1 MTTTTAVCP
10 RCLAEV
16 SPDMTRCRAC
26 NQTLA
31 RPTVAASV
39 PSKLESDTT
48 TGTLDRGTPSP
59 PNSDKVR
66 VTCSCGAGIRV
77 SIALRGRRVKCPKC
91 SAAILVPISQDNSAS
106 SGSYSVPV
114 IERPS
119 VVPTSHRPSSP
130 SADSSVENPS
140 AESAVIRRTS
150 DEQCLRQ
157 EIEAA
162 AKLPAPND
170 AVPSPSGRISSSKL
184 RKIRKQLETANV
196 LKDEDNVA
204 RRQSLLELGE
214 SQDPDVLE
222 ILNEHAQD
230 TLAVIREGALTA
242 LGKLG
247 DPSSVGTVLRALLDR
262 DSDVIRAAFAALKL
276 IGDRRVVRSLLRY
289 GQERPQWKPL
299 VNDTLVRIGPR
310 VIQEL
315 LGLLQSDDAGLM
327 LDAIVVL
334 GRIGDK
340 QTVPSLVAR
349 LSHVS
354 HLIRAHVAEALA
366 LIGEPSSVPHLTHLL
381 KDPDATVRANAASGF
396 VRLVAPRALRP
407 LLNALQDEDADVRRY
422 AAIALG
428 ALGDAKAIPDLL
440 KVLQGWDLLVAMDAP
455 FVEAIIETLGKL
467 GDASAATSLLP
478 LLQSKHEGVMFKTV
492 LALKK
497 LRSPSAIPAL
507 TSLLHSPQPTLRRRV
522 VETLGHSGDASL
534 VPVLGEVLRQD
545 TSREVRA
552 TAARSLGEL
561 KSHDACPFLEEALR
575 EEFSI
580 RCQAVIALGLIQERS
595 TLAALMAM
603 LKDGAPEVRYHAI
616 NAIAKF
622 KDPKTLK
629 ALAVM
634 LEDSD
639 PMVRSGASKVIDE
652 LGGAIEDKSVKEI
665 VRRARTRDLLGKLV
679 PKWIYFV
686 IPQTKAARSAVAGV
700 LAASLLLGFII
711 TTTIGG
717 SKQILLRGNVA
728 SLTIS
733 ADGSTLVVERTK
745 GMLEVWD
752 VNEPRV
758 TQQVSSEGGRFPLF
772 RGRGDTVLISQ
783 TMVSPWNLSGA
794 PDMTTGWKEHKSPII
809 SACATPDGK
818 FAATVD
824 KDLVTIVWDL
834 ATGKKQ
840 CTIKLDQRF
849 NANLTISPDAQW
861 LAASSI
867 LGEVSLWSVE
877 SGERLKTF
885 PKSKLQKGLT
895 RLAISPDGNWLV
907 GAEQNGGLRVWD
919 LRATAAGPETK
930 LLTSDAPLRS
940 VAIQFLS
947 DSNHLLTADAA
958 GEVHEWDIETG
969 EAKVVC
975 TADIEPLSSFTLSAD
990 EKVFAVGS
998 NEITKV
1004 LVYDRESGK
1013 LAKSLDKTGGG
1024 F

>member
-1 MTTTTAVCP
+1 MPTTTAVCP

-31 RPTVAASV
+31 RPTVVASI
-39 PSKLESDTT
+39 PSKFESDTT
-48 TGTLDRGTPSP
+48 TGALDRGTPSP

-66 VTCSCGAGIRV
+66 VSCACGAAIRV
-77 SIALRGRRVKCPKC
+77 SIALRGKRVKCPKC
-91 SAAILVPISQDNSAS
+91 SAVILVPISQDSSAS
-106 SGSYSVPV
+106 SGSHSTPV
-114 IERPS
+114 IERRS
-119 VVPTSHRPSSP
+119 VVATSHPPSSP

-140 AESAVIRRTS
+140 AESAVIRPTS
-150 DEQCLRQ
+150 DEQGLRQ

-162 AKLPAPND
+162 AKLPIPND

-184 RKIRKQLETANV
+184 RKLRKQLETANV
-196 LKDEDNVA
+196 LKDKDNVA
-204 RRQSLLELGE
+204 RRQSLIELGE

-230 TLAVIREGALTA
+230 TFAIIREGALTA

-276 IGDRRVVRSLLRY
+276 IGDRRVVRPLLRY

-299 VNDTLVRIGPR
+299 ANDTLVRIGPR
-310 VIQEL
+310 VMQEL
-315 LGLLQSDDAGLM
+315 LGLSQSDDTGLV

-340 QTVPSLVAR
+340 QAVPSLIER

-354 HLIRAHVAEALA
+354 HLIRANVAEALA
-366 LIGEPSSVPHLTHLL
+366 LIGEPSSVPHLIHLL
-381 KDPDATVRANAASGF
+381 KDPHATVRANSASGL
-396 VRLVAPRALRP
+396 VRQADPRSLRP
-407 LLNALQDEDADVRRY
+407 LLNALQDEDAEVRRY

-428 ALGDAKAIPDLL
+428 ELGNAKAIPDLL

-455 FVEAIIETLGKL
+455 FVEAIVETVGKL
-467 GDASAATSLLP
+467 GDASAAMGLLP
-478 LLQSKHEGVMFKTV
+478 LLQSKHEGMMFKTV

-507 TSLLHSPQPTLRRRV
+507 TSLLHSPQATLRRRV

-545 TSREVRA
+545 ASREVRA

-580 RCQAVIALGLIQERS
+580 RCQAVIALGLIRERS

-652 LGGAIEDKSVKEI
+652 LDEAIEDKAVKEI
-665 VRRARTRDLLGKLV
+665 VRRARTRDLLGKLI
-679 PKWIYFV
+679 PKWVYFV
-686 IPQTKAARSAVAGV
+686 LPQSKAARSVVAGV

-711 TTTIGG
+711 KTTIGG
-717 SKQILLRGNVA
+717 PNKILVRGNVQ
-728 SLTIS
+728 SLTLS
-733 ADGSTLVVERTK
+733 PDGGTLVAERTL

-752 VNEPRV
+752 VNGQRV
-758 TQQVSSEGGRFPLF
+758 SQQIGLENLRMPLF
-772 RGRGDTVLISQ
+772 RAKDGIVLLSNES
-783 TMVSPWNLSGA
+783 VVPWKLTGT
-794 PDMTTGWKEHKSPII
+794 PDLAAGWKEHKQPIQT
-809 SACATPDGK
+809 ACVTPDAK
-818 FAATVD
+818 FAATMGR
-824 KDLVTIVWDL
+824 DLIAVVWDL
-834 ATGKKQ
+834 ETGQKRGSVELDERFAAT
-840 CTIKLDQRF
+840 
-849 NANLTISPDAQW
+849 LTISPDGQS
-861 LAASSI
+861 LATSNRK
-867 LGEVSLWSVE
+867 GEVALWEIE
-877 SGERLKTF
+877 SGRRTKELPANKV
-885 PKSKLQKGLT
+885 PKPLGA
-895 RLAISPDGNWLV
+895 LALSPDGNWLAAV
-907 GAEQNGGLRVWD
+907 EVNGGLRVWD
-919 LRATAAGPETK
+919 LSESPTEKIHESRTPLHAA
-930 LLTSDAPLRS
+930 ALR
-940 VAIQFLS
+940 FLS
-947 DSNHLLTADAA
+947 DSKRVVMANTGGD
-958 GEVHEWDIETG
+958 VRVWDIDSG
-969 EAKVVC
+969 ESRTVC
-975 TADIEPLSSFTLSAD
+975 SGELDQIDGFALSAD
-990 EKVFAVGS
+990 EKRFMIGGS
-998 NEITKV
+998 SNSMV
-1004 LVYDRESGK
+1004 LVYDLESGDLVKK
-1013 LAKSLDKTGGG
+1013 LDVRK
-1024 F
+1024 